1 MWINKSCALKRI
13 LLLSA
18 FFIATVFPHLK
29 AQTATVL
36 GTVRDTSGRPIPH
49 AFVSYVGGSIAA
61 ETNENGSYSL
71 VIPSDQKVIIAIN
84 FIGYKESRREVFA
97 KNGDKILVNFSL
109 IPLSTGVVVIHG
121 DSSKH
126 PPEVIP
132 LKPFEPMAG
141 PNQDVS
147 AILRFLGATSNN
159 EMSTQYSVRG
169 GNFDENLVYVNDIEV
184 YRPFLIRS
192 GQQEGLSFV
201 NTDMADKL
209 YFSAGGFDAKYGDK
223 MASVLDIHY
232 REPTH
237 FKGVAS
243 ASLLGFNAEVEGAL
257 DSNYRFTY
265 MIGIR
270 NKSNRYLLH
279 SLDTKG
285 DYKTNFT
292 DIQTML
298 NFQIDDRW
306 SLQYLGN
313 YAQNRYNLTPSTRET
328 DFGTLNNALRFTV
341 YFDGQEINHF
351 TTVFNALSLNYDD
364 HNHWRTKFILSSFN
378 TYESETFDVQGQ
390 YYIDQLEADFGK
402 PTFGQVAFNRGVGTF
417 LNHARNYLDA
427 WVNNAEAKAWYSTTS
442 CIWQF
447 GLRYQNER
455 ITDQLSEWSM
465 VDSSDYSIPYLPT
478 TSIDLQDV
486 VKSNGKLFSNRYLGY
501 AQVKYYTTLK
511 DSSEFSA
518 TLGVRANYWDFNGQ
532 LVVSPRG
539 QLNYRPHWK
548 KRNIPPD
555 STGESKFMDTVF
567 KLACG
572 LYDQPPF
579 YRELRGFDG
588 EINQGVKAQTSVHFV
603 AGSALTFKA
612 WGQPFTFIA
621 EGYYKYLDN
630 LIPYEVNDVR
640 IRYYG
645 QNLSHG
651 YAYGLDLR
659 LNGQFAKGVESWVN
673 VSLLRTREDL
683 YNDVYYIRRNAE
695 GDTIIPGYTFDQV
708 AVDSIK
714 KTPSYIPR
722 PTDQLLTFA
731 LYFQDYLPVLP
742 DCKMNLGLILGTGLP
757 FGPPTHE
764 RYKAVFRMPPYRR
777 VDIGFSYQIIKD
789 TKPLPDSNAFHFI
802 KSLWVGLEVYNLLQV
817 QNTLSYY
824 WVKDVTGRSYA
835 IPNYLTNRQ
844 LSVKMIVHF

>member
-1 MWINKSCALKRI
+1 MLINKSCALKRI

-18 FFIATVFPHLK
+18 FLFAGIFSHLF
-29 AQTATVL
+29 AQTAVVK
-36 GTVRDTSGRPIPH
+36 GTVRDSAGALVHDAQVI
-49 AFVSYVGGSIAA
+49 YVGSTVAPTFVDANGNYSI
-61 ETNENGSYSL
+61 T
-71 VIPSDQKVIIAIN
+71 IPANKKVTIVVHCVG
-84 FIGYKESRREVFA
+84 FREIRKDVFVNA
-97 KNGDKILVNFSL
+97 GEERQLNFSL
-109 IPLSTGVVVIHG
+109 SPNPTGEVIIHG
-121 DSSKH
+121 DTIN
-126 PPEVIP
+126 PPQIIP
-132 LKPFEPMAG
+132 LKPFEHLPG
-141 PNQDVS
+141 PSMDVS
-147 AILRFLGATSNN
+147 AYLVFAAGATKTN
-159 EMSTQYSVRG
+159 EMSNQYSIRG

-184 YRPFLIRS
+184 YRPFLTRS

-201 NTDMADKL
+201 NTDMADQL
-209 YFSAGGFDAKYGDK
+209 YFSAGGFEAKYGDK
-223 MASVLDIHY
+223 MSSVLDIHY
-232 REPTH
+232 RQPSH
-237 FKGVAS
+237 FRGTAS
-243 ASLLGFNAEVEGAL
+243 ASLLGFSAEVEGAL

-270 NKSNRYLLH
+270 NKSNRYVLH

-285 DYKTNFT
+285 DYQTNFT

-298 NFQIDDRW
+298 NYQMTDRW
-306 SLQYLGN
+306 SVQYLGN
-313 YAQNRYNLTPSTRET
+313 YAQNHYNLTPSTRET

-341 YFDGQEINHF
+341 YFDGQEQSRFN
-351 TTVFNALSLNYDD
+351 TVFNALSFNFDD
-364 HNHWRTKFILSSFN
+364 HNHWRTKIIASSFN
-378 TYESETFDVQGQ
+378 TYESETYDVQGQ

-417 LNHARNYLDA
+417 LNHGRNYLDA
-427 WVNNAEAKAWYSTTS
+427 WVNSAEVKSWRTADHTV
-442 CIWQF
+442 WQF

-455 ITDQLSEWSM
+455 IDDQLSEWSM
-465 VDSSDYSIPYLPT
+465 VDSAGYSIPYLPT
-478 TSIDLQDV
+478 TQIDLQDV
-486 VKSNGKLFSNRYLGY
+486 VKSNGKLFSNRVLGY
-501 AQVKYYTTLK
+501 AQVKYFTTLK
-511 DSSEFSA
+511 DSALFS
-518 TLGVRANYWDFNGQ
+518 TTFGVRANYWDFNGQ
-532 LVVSPRG
+532 LVVSPRA
-539 QLNYRPHWK
+539 QVEYRPHWK
-548 KRNIPPD
+548 KRRLKPTDEN
-555 STGESKFMDTVF
+555 KFMDIAF
-567 KLACG
+567 KFAAG

-588 EINQGVKAQTSVHFV
+588 VIHNNVKAQTSVHFV
-603 AGSALTFKA
+603 LGSDLNFKA
-612 WGQPFTFIA
+612 WGRNFTFTA

-659 LNGQFAKGVESWVN
+659 LNGKFVKGVDSWIN

-683 YNDVYYIRRNAE
+683 YNDVYYIRLNSD
-695 GDTIIPGYTFDQV
+695 GDTIVPGLTLNNV

-714 KTPSYIPR
+714 KTPGYIPR
-722 PTDQLLTFA
+722 PTDQLVTFA

-764 RYKAVFRMPPYRR
+764 RYKAILRMPPYRR
-777 VDIGFSYQIIKD
+777 VDIGFSYQIIKESNPLKD
-789 TKPLPDSNAFHFI
+789 TNPFHFM

-844 LSVKMIVHF
+844 LSVRMIVHF